1 MFFIY
6 VFRAASLPAQAPESE
21 AQATVRVQTDGDLSG
36 GVELTLQFY
45 GATQGTGGSVRHLE
59 EIEYTE
65 DTFNALKRNFIVNFI
80 KNTLKG
86 TIL

>member
-1 MFFIY
+1 MFFIH
-6 VFRAASLPAQAPESE
+6 VFRAAGLPAQAPESE
-21 AQATVRVQTDGDLSG
+21 AQATVRVQADGDLSG

-65 DTFNALKRNFIVNFI
+65 THLMHQNVILK
-80 KNTLKG
+80 
-86 TIL
+86 